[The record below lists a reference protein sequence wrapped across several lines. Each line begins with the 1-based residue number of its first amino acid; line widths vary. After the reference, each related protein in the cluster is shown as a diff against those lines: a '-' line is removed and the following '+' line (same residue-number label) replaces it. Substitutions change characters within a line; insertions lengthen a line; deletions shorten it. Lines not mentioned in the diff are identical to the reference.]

1 MSENKSKPPHRRR
14 WPGLSLGLVVAVLL
28 LAVGGC
34 SAVDPPSAMP
44 GATGGADAG
53 GNQGA
58 RSEGGSGGG
67 SEGGVALEAGEYDR
81 AFAQS
86 VAVLRDVGFV
96 VDRQDHRFGQITT
109 LPRPSPT
116 IFEPWQ
122 PDHTY
127 LDQAARATLGSLRRS
142 ARVSLARATDPTDAS
157 TEAGP
162 AAEPPPGYALEVEV
176 LIERLQVPTRRL
188 SGTTRGSVFDDLDE
202 IPAELQRRGV
212 VGRYWQPVGRDV
224 HLEARLRDRILRRLH
239 PAS

>member
-1 MSENKSKPPHRRR
+1 MSENESKPPHRRR
-14 WPGLSLGLVVAVLL
+14 WPGLSPGLGLGLGVAVLL

-34 SAVDPPSAMP
+34 RAVDPPSAMQS
-44 GATGGADAG
+44 AAGGADAV

-58 RSEGGSGGG
+58 GSEGGN
-67 SEGGVALEAGEYDR
+67 EGGVALEAGEYDR

-142 ARVSLARATDPTDAS
+142 ARVSLTRATDPADAS
-157 TEAGP
+157 TEAGA
-162 AAEPPPGYALEVEV
+162 AAEPPVGYALEVEV

-224 HLEARLRDRILRRLH
+224 HLEARLRDRILRRLN